1 MRFIKKTTGLLL
13 IFSMSIILNSC
24 QIAESGLQFLTN
36 TGYSGNI
43 SNTDLKVLEV
53 ASYESTTGTTKTL
66 SLTPAFSPNTYNYNV
81 SIDPLVTDVTV
92 VAVAEDERSVV
103 AINTTE
109 GTSRSIPVSEDSA
122 LVQVEITAPD
132 TVTTQIYQ
140 INITRSVGL
149 EESRLLN
156 FEFFNEDNEAIL
168 LSPGFDPDS
177 SSYKLHVAWN
187 SYYVKVRATS
197 ISPSAS
203 IKIDGK
209 KVVSAEK
216 DLVILSS
223 IPVGD
228 TKTTQTITV
237 TSTASNGDV
246 STYTFTAMR
255 ISAPVVSGDSAY
267 LSSMKVTMGNNESV
281 RQLYQVANTDF
292 FYVDKKGFDKTFS
305 DYSCVVFG
313 FSTVKLTITPEDPS
327 VSSLTVDSVEMKDSI
342 LDGKLVLDVT
352 WAADDYSVKTIAI
365 HVTSKEGGNEMDYSV
380 KLRLLNIY
388 EFYYGLYGPVGRAN
402 KASWGAAGTPN
413 WSKTFNGS
421 ISGTMVWNITWVTT
435 LSTVR
440 NQMTYTNYNN
450 GDQGFVFVGDNGGF
464 KLNGVMSVIVNTSG
478 TQTDGPQTGDII
490 MQTPEGDAVAIQHI
504 HLRIQSK
511 DAVSRNA
518 TSYTTVDYLGQTG
531 VILYYDS
538 NPYHKSLADGW
549 DPDVPWTANDFWHP

>member
-1 MRFIKKTTGLLL
+1 
-13 IFSMSIILNSC
+13 MSIILNSC

-197 ISPSAS
+197 ISPSAT